1 MHAGAA
7 TPGAVVVPRGY
18 GSKLE
23 LVNLTCR
30 AARSSESVT
39 RPQAFLL
46 STGPK
51 RKLTSGRARGW
62 GAAGPGTAIC
72 WPLVHQAASGPLLE
86 CSGAAGGEHHVL
98 AVTPSGMTRG
108 GTRGFA
114 AAGECRGLGVWCP
127 APGGAL
133 LPSRANRAQAAAS
146 PAESAGLSTR
156 MASRTMRRGPG
167 PECLTGL
174 ARPHPCVH
182 QVNTVR
188 YQAVASGHH

>member
-1 MHAGAA
+1 MIRVTLSRGTHMVATGMCERPGGNCGFAGSGNCHLLA
-7 TPGAVVVPRGY
+7 PSPSGWPPPRMEPPRA
-18 GSKLE
+18 SI
-23 LVNLTCR
+23 TC
-30 AARSSESVT
+30 
-39 RPQAFLL
+39 
-46 STGPK
+46 G
-51 RKLTSGRARGW
+51 
-62 GAAGPGTAIC
+62 
-72 WPLVHQAASGPLLE
+72 
-86 CSGAAGGEHHVL
+86 

-133 LPSRANRAQAAAS
+133 LPSRANRAQAQAAAS